1 MEFLYL
7 FVGLVVGGGAVWFVM
22 KAQMDGAQTIQ
33 PTGIDESI
41 FNEVSQTKVRFEERS
56 IFLANELAETKD
68 KLQTLQDE
76 NINLNKRLE
85 GSITHFKNQEERIKE
100 QKEDLSN
107 LNEKFQ
113 KEFENIASKLLRQN
127 SEEISK
133 INKEK
138 LDLTLNPLKETIKL
152 FEEKIDRNG
161 KDQEGLKEQIHLLH
175 QLNKTMANEAQNL
188 TKALKGDAKKQGN
201 WGEVILERILER
213 SGLVKGQEYET
224 QYSSTNAEGNRVQPD
239 VIIKLPEDK
248 HIIIDSKVSLVAY
261 ERLVNADNDEDRDR
275 AIKEHLVSVKSHI
288 KGLSDKAYQTSQG
301 LNTPD
306 FVLLFIPIEASF
318 SVAVQADVELFNF
331 AWDNKIVIVSPST
344 LLATLRTISSIWK
357 QERQNKNALEIAKQS
372 GALYDKFEG
381 FLLDMDKIDKGLQT
395 TQKSYDAAMNK
406 LHTGTGN
413 LISRAQRIKKLGA
426 NAQKSISTTLT
437 ERAEDSLS
445 EEDEEYDNE

>member
-7 FVGLVVGGGAVWFVM
+7 FVGLIVGGGAVWFVM
-22 KAQMDGAQTIQ
+22 KAQIDSAQTTQ
-33 PTGIDESI
+33 PTGIDENV
-41 FNEVSQTKVRFEERS
+41 FNEVSQAKVRFEERS

-68 KLQTLQDE
+68 KLQALQDE
-76 NINLNKRLE
+76 NITLNKRLE
-85 GSITHFKNQEERIKE
+85 GSITHFKNQEDRIKE
-100 QKEDLSN
+100 QKEELSH

-224 QYSSTNAEGNRVQPD
+224 QYSTTNAEGSRVQPD

-248 HIIIDSKVSLVAY
+248 HIIVDSKVSLVAY

-275 AIKEHLVSVKSHI
+275 AIKEHLVSVKAHI

-318 SVAVQADVELFNF
+318 SVAVQADIELFNF

-381 FLLDMDKIDKGLQT
+381 FLSDMDKIDKGIQA

-426 NAQKSISTTLT
+426 NAQKSISSSLI
-437 ERAEDSLS
+437 EQAEDSLS
-445 EEDEEYDNE
+445 EEDEQYDNE